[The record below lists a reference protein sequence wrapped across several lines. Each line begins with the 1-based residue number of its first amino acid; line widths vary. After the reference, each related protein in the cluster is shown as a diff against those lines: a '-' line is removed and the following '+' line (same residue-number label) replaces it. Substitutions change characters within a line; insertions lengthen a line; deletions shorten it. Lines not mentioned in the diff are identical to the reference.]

1 MRPPVPAALVLFLA
15 FLPSCIIASKNASTA
30 HDVEKPPSDPPIPE
44 SVLTT
49 VDFDAQGIS
58 EPVYEAPRDRAFIIR
73 DLRVSEVV
81 DVLVELPGVPA
92 TEQLPTRCSTCSMR
106 ARRSSSARRPGSRCR
121 RARSCA
127 CGARSAR
134 IRRSPRSSRATSS
147 GCRTRFTWHPRLL
160 GVMQGAGLA
169 VAHRPRSQL
178 FGSQLSARGRLRAR
192 PG

>member
-1 MRPPVPAALVLFLA
+1 MRPPVPAALVLILA

-92 TEQLPTRCSTCSMR
+92 TEQLPHTMFDMLH
-106 ARRSSSARRPGSRCR
+106 AGAPFEFRSPAGIKVPPSAKLRLR
-121 RARSCA
+121 RAVGTNPA
-127 CGARSAR
+127 VTA
-134 IRRSPRSSRATSS
+134 
-147 GCRTRFTWHPRLL
+147 F
-160 GVMQGAGLA
+160 VAGDL
-169 VAHRPRSQL
+169 VRM
-178 FGSQLSARGRLRAR
+178 
-192 PG
+192 